1 MLFLHITWPLSWFP
15 ATLPSRLQ
23 KPDRPWPDLVVMSRF
38 QGDNHQWRTCS
49 QHRTLL
55 KYASGPEFF
64 FYFSVEG
71 WSWGNWVGFASTV
84 RWAGAPSLTWW
95 YFSLTGLLQVV
106 RRRALHLRFQYILL
120 LHTSGQWA
128 GTTCSLQPRLNIT
141 KQTEF
146 CAGGRWSLW
155 ALLLETQQR

>member
-23 KPDRPWPDLVVMSRF
+23 KPHRPWPDLVVMSRF

-55 KYASGPEFF
+55 KYASDPEFF

-106 RRRALHLRFQYILL
+106 RRSSLPVHPAPAHIWPVGWYHLL
-120 LHTSGQWA
+120 
-128 GTTCSLQPRLNIT
+128 LQPRLNIT